1 MILLE
6 FDRDSM
12 REPSESQIAKL
23 KSVADWQLRY
33 AYFEMNVTLVVDGFD
48 AEVFRVPVLDFM
60 YCLLLSARDIRD
72 GGEGCVDFT
81 ESDVLIEIFPHGS
94 ELKVLRSWDAAP
106 GFCGMDEFIAAV
118 SRFAV
123 DGLEFI
129 TSEYP
134 TFRDNPT
141 FRKLSQLSSELVR

>member
-12 REPSESQIAKL
+12 RKPSESQIAKL
-23 KSVADWQLRY
+23 KSVADGQLRY
-33 AYFEMNVTLVVDGFD
+33 AYFEMKVTLGVDGFD
-48 AEVFRVPVLDFM
+48 AEIFRVPVLDFM
-60 YCLLLSARDIRD
+60 YCLLLSAREIRE
-72 GGEGCVDFT
+72 GGEGCVSFT
-81 ESDVLIEIFPHGS
+81 ESDVLIEFFPHGS
-94 ELKVLRSWDAAP
+94 ELKVQRSWDVVP

-118 SRFAV
+118 SRFAA

-129 TSEYP
+129 TGKYP

-141 FRKLSQLSSELVR
+141 FQKLSQLRSELM